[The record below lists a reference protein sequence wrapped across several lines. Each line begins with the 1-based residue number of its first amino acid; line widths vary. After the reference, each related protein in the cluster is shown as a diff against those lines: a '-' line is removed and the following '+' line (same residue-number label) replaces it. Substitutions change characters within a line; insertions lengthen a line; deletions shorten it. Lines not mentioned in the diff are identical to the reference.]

1 MANGFILPEVTTISA
16 TVKFPAKTPIPV
28 SNDQDIHYW
37 EDFFQ
42 KLFDVSEDFEDKE
55 CLNLYCAALRCAG
68 RYSVLSNIVCTGS
81 TMEFT
86 FTFPVDALDK
96 FKRDFFVRKSN

>member
-28 SNDQDIHYW
+28 
-37 EDFFQ
+37 
-42 KLFDVSEDFEDKE
+42 
-55 CLNLYCAALRCAG
+55 
-68 RYSVLSNIVCTGS
+68 SNIVCTGS